1 MSICI
6 VLSLPRGP
14 GAAATEAVQVCR
26 AMRQHAFVTQLCC
39 LSRVSPVLCCMQLVR
54 PEQGMRC
61 VGECVH
67 QDYSR
72 GCRIINAWQAEGTQ
86 WTLTGESSPLTMRC
100 PL

>member
-1 MSICI
+1 
-6 VLSLPRGP
+6 
-14 GAAATEAVQVCR
+14 
-26 AMRQHAFVTQLCC
+26 
-39 LSRVSPVLCCMQLVR
+39 MQLVR

-72 GCRIINAWQAEGTQ
+72 GCRIINAWQAEGAQ
-86 WTLTGESSPLTMRC
+86 WTLTGVSLPLTLRC